1 MPEFNI
7 LVAKVKD
14 MMQKSRNYDTQI
26 TLAQQKGRKSE
37 RENERARMER
47 KREGVCMCES
57 VRGRERRNNM
67 SVL

>member
-14 MMQKSRNYDTQI
+14 MMQKSRNNDTQI

-37 RENERARMER
+37 RENERA
-47 KREGVCMCES
+47 
-57 VRGRERRNNM
+57 
-67 SVL
+67 